1 MRVGADH
8 DAAWPD
14 ETLLHHQLVADAFLE
29 DVGDPEVVGEVA
41 NDLME
46 AGRGYGVRRKDVIED
61 HDHPLGIPEWHVELA
76 KGLDRQR
83 PRHVVGHGIVNR
95 GDHDLARMNSAA
107 EPSGEDLFSQC
118 SHLISPKRGP
128 IPAAS
133 RRVRRWSTGP
143 NPRAV

>member
-1 MRVGADH
+1 MRITFRARSLGKMPGGSAPRKLIRMLSGTRNQVR
-8 DAAWPD
+8 P
-14 ETLLHHQLVADAFLE
+14 
-29 DVGDPEVVGEVA
+29 VA
-41 NDLME
+41 NVTAMSVE
-46 AGRGYGVRRKDVIED
+46 PKPA
-61 HDHPLGIPEWHVELA
+61 ELA

-83 PRHVVGHGIVNR
+83 ARHVVGHGIVDR
-95 GDHDLARMNSAA
+95 GDHDLARMNWAA

-128 IPAAS
+128 IPGAS